1 MKPEGRIVWPQM
13 NADKKIR
20 AFGFICFYLR
30 LSAAIILLSLA
41 LNAQTRHVTFST
53 TVHPNPVAPGGKT
66 LVTVTA
72 KLDPVWHIYSG
83 SSPDGIP
90 SSFQIAPNAAIEK
103 FRMFQEP
110 PKKAYDANFGSETE
124 TYEGEAVFLLE
135 LQIARDARVG
145 YAEYTVNAK
154 YQVCNAT
161 ECDPGHW
168 SGVFALSIDRSAP
181 AAAPAIPAGFSE
193 VKPRAAGPAGAASAD
208 GWLGFLA
215 LAFGFGLA
223 SIFTPCVFPMIPIT
237 MSYFIG
243 KRGGLKQAVTFC
255 LGIIVLFSGIG
266 LIVTAAMGPVGV
278 AALGQSPW
286 VNGFIALL
294 FVVFGLSLLGAFE
307 ITIPSSLLTR
317 LNQSSEKGGVVGTL
331 LMGLTFALAS
341 FACVGP
347 FMGALLAGSITGGS
361 LRPLVGMVTFATGLA
376 LPFFLLALFPSYLRR
391 MPKSGGWLSRVKV
404 VMGFVILACA
414 LKYLASVDQ
423 VLRWNILTRERFLAI
438 WIVLFAS
445 AGLYLLGLLRLEGV
459 KADDRMGLGRL
470 LCGMAFV
477 AFAIS
482 LAPGMGG
489 AKLGELD
496 AYVPLNG
503 GNLQWMENQY
513 RDALDRARL
522 EGKLVFVNFT
532 GYACTNCHWMK
543 ANMFTRP
550 KIEAAMRKF
559 VLVELYADAGDA
571 TSDANQ
577 KMELAKFNT
586 VAEPYYA
593 ILTPDETVVA
603 SFPGLTR
610 DAAQFEAFLRK
621 GDAPPPAAAVPSNA
635 LPQFAKIGGGT
646 IDANGKVT
654 VVNFWATY
662 CVPCIQEIPSFNA
675 INREY
680 GGKGVLVVGV
690 SMDEDPSIVP
700 PFLKKHPM
708 DYAVGLGTPAVAQK
722 YELENYPVT
731 LVFDKSGKL
740 VERFNGL
747 LKEGE
752 LKSAVEKAL

>member
-1 MKPEGRIVWPQM
+1 MHTDAHGW
-13 NADKKIR
+13 NAKFLIWVHLC
-20 AFGFICFYLR
+20 ASVAMMLGV
-30 LSAAIILLSLA
+30 SAPVH
-41 LNAQTRHVTFST
+41 AQTQHVAFSLDAQ
-53 TVHPNPVAPGGKT
+53 PNPAAPGGSAQ
-66 LVTVTA
+66 LRISA
-72 KLDPVWHIYSG
+72 KLDPGWHIYSG
-83 SSPDGIP
+83 SSPAGIP
-90 SSFQIAPNAAIEK
+90 ISFQLAPNAAIEK
-103 FRMFQEP
+103 FRTFQAP

-124 TYEGEAVFLLE
+124 TYEGEAVFLLD
-135 LQIARDARVG
+135 LQLKKDAPVG
-145 YAEYTVNAK
+145 DAQYTLNVK
-154 YQVCNAT
+154 YETCNSS
-161 ECDPGHW
+161 ECDPAHW
-168 SGVFALSIDRSAP
+168 TGSFALAISPTAP
-181 AAAPAIPAGFSE
+181 AAAPAIPPGFSE
-193 VKPRAAGPAGAASAD
+193 VKPRAASPTDAASAE
-208 GWLGFLA
+208 GWPGFLA

-237 MSYFIG
+237 MSYFVN
-243 KRGGLKQAVTFC
+243 KEGGVKQAVTFC

-266 LIVTAAMGPVGV
+266 LLVTAALGPVGV
-278 AALGQSPW
+278 VALGQSPW

-307 ITIPSSLLTR
+307 ITIPSSLLTK
-317 LNQSSEKGGVVGTL
+317 LNQSSEKGGLIGTL

-347 FMGALLAGSITGGS
+347 FMGALLAGSISGGS
-361 LRPLVGMVTFATGLA
+361 LRPLLGMVVFATGLA
-376 LPFFLLALFPSYLRR
+376 LPFFLLALFPAYLKR
-391 MPKSGGWLSRVKV
+391 MPRSGGWLSRVKV
-404 VMGFVILACA
+404 VMGFVILAWS

-423 VLRWNILTRERFLAI
+423 VLRWNILSRERFLAI

-445 AGLYLLGLLRLEGV
+445 GGLYLLGFLRLEGV

-503 GNLQWMENQY
+503 GNLQWMQNQY
-513 RDALDRARL
+513 REALDRARR

-550 KIEAAMRKF
+550 EIEAAMQKF

-571 TSDANQ
+571 ISDANQ
-577 KMELAKFNT
+577 KLELSKFNT
-586 VAEPYYA
+586 VAEPYYS
-593 ILTPDETVVA
+593 ILTPDETVIA

-610 DAAQFEAFLRK
+610 DPAQFAAFLRK
-621 GDAPPPAAAVPSNA
+621 GDAAPPSAPVAASNA
-635 LPQFAKIGGGT
+635 PPQFAKVGGGA
-646 IDANGKVT
+646 IDPSGKVT

-675 INREY
+675 IHRQF
-680 GGKGVLVVGV
+680 GPKGVLVVGI
-690 SMDEDPSIVP
+690 SMDDDTSIVP
-700 PFLKKHPM
+700 AFLKKHPM
-708 DYAVGLGTPAVAQK
+708 DYDVGLGTPSLAHQ
-722 YELENYPVT
+722 YDLEDHLPIT

-740 VERFNGL
+740 VQRFDKALTEGD
-747 LKEGE
+747 LKA
-752 LKSAVEKAL
+752 AVEKAL